1 MWGKL
6 SARSQNGWLMVSG
19 MNRNRLVM
27 TVTLAAA
34 AVGVGGLVALAIPAG
49 ASGQPSLPPVSA
61 QELVS
66 SAVSAQPP
74 AMSGTITVDNHLG
87 LPVLPG
93 LAQLGSGESAI
104 RVWADGE
111 GRSRVTLP
119 GDSGERALIN
129 DGATLWAWD
138 SSTRT
143 AQKVTKPANEP
154 SKAVDPATVA
164 RGLLAMLQ
172 PSSTIEVDGTAKV
185 AGRPAYELV
194 LAPAPTERTLL
205 REVRA
210 AVDAQTRLPLR
221 LVVLA
226 QGSSDPV
233 LSVEFTDLNLGPQD
247 ASRFQFTPPPG
258 TTVTE
263 GEPPDAGSAAS
274 WLGNVDF
281 IGDGWDMV
289 VVAKLPSDAMA
300 GSSDARPPHH
310 GKFDEPGGF
319 DPQAMLAK
327 IGTPISG
334 PWGSGTLITTAVAS
348 AVVTSDGRIAAGAVP
363 QQVLTEALSR

>member
-1 MWGKL
+1 
-6 SARSQNGWLMVSG
+6 
-19 MNRNRLVM
+19 M

-66 SAVSAQPP
+66 SALSAQPP
-74 AMSGTITVDNHLG
+74 AMNGTITVDNHLG
-87 LPVLPG
+87 LPMLPG
-93 LAQLGSGESAI
+93 LQQLGPGAFTI
-104 RVWADGE
+104 RVWADGS
-111 GRSRVTLP
+111 GRSRVVLP
-119 GDSGERALIN
+119 SSGGDRALIN
-129 DGATLWAWD
+129 DGATLWAWV

-143 AQKVTKPANEP
+143 AHKVTKPAGEP
-154 SKAVDPATVA
+154 SKAVDPATVT
-164 RGLLAMLQ
+164 RGLLAMLE

-205 REVRA
+205 REIRV

-226 QGSSDPV
+226 NGSSDPV
-233 LSVEFTDLNLGPQD
+233 LSVGFTDLNIGTQD
-247 ASRFQFTPPPG
+247 AGLFQFTPPPG

-263 GEPPDAGSAAS
+263 GEKPDAGSAAS
-274 WLGNVDF
+274 WLGNVNF
-281 IGDGWDMV
+281 VGDGWDMV
-289 VVAKLPSDAMA
+289 VVTKLPSEAMDGA
-300 GSSDARPPHH
+300 ARAMPH
-310 GKFDEPGGF
+310 GKLTEPGDF

-327 IGTPISG
+327 IGTQVSG
-334 PWGSGTLITTAVAS
+334 PWGNGTLITTAVAS
-348 AVVTSDGRIAAGAVP
+348 AIITSDGRIAAGAVP
-363 QQVLTEALSR
+363 QQVLTEALSQ

>member
-1 MWGKL
+1 
-6 SARSQNGWLMVSG
+6 
-19 MNRNRLVM
+19 M
-27 TVTLAAA
+27 TVTLTAA
-34 AVGVGGLVALAIPAG
+34 AVGVGGLVALSIPAG

-66 SAVSAQPP
+66 SALSAQVP
-74 AMSGTITVDNHLG
+74 AMNGTVTVDNALG

-93 LAQLGSGESAI
+93 LPQLGSGESTI
-104 RVWADGE
+104 RVWADGGE
-111 GRSRVTLP
+111 RSRAALP
-119 GDSGERALIN
+119 SDSGERALIN
-129 DGATLWAWD
+129 DGATLWVWD

-143 AQKVTKPANEP
+143 AHKVAKPAGEP
-154 SKAVDPATVA
+154 SQAVDPATVA
-164 RGLLAMLQ
+164 RSMLAMLQ
-172 PSSTIEVDGTAKV
+172 PSSTTNVDGTAKV

-205 REVRA
+205 REIRV

-226 QGSSDPV
+226 HGSSNPV
-233 LSVEFTDLNLGPQD
+233 LSVGFTDLNVGPQD
-247 ASRFQFTPPPG
+247 PGLFQFTPPPG

-263 GEPPDAGSAAS
+263 GEPHDAGSAAS
-274 WLGNVDF
+274 WLGDLEFV
-281 IGDGWDMV
+281 GDGWDV
-289 VVAKLPSDAMA
+289 VVLTKLPSDVLDGHA
-300 GSSDARPPHH
+300 GPRHDPFEKP
-310 GKFDEPGGF
+310 GYGGF
-319 DPQAMLAK
+319 DPQAMLAR

-348 AVVTSDGRIAAGAVP
+348 AIVTSDGTIAAGAVP